1 MWIIM
6 SVVLVILFLP
16 MFYKLNKRI
25 SILEDEVRE
34 LKGIKKIY

>member
-1 MWIIM
+1 MWVIM

-16 MFYKLNKRI
+16 MFYRLNRRI
-25 SILEDEVRE
+25 SILEDEIRE